1 MSFKRFDPEDLVVSA
16 ESITQAAWEGSTPTL
31 TSFFTSSTQVAANT
45 GNYYYNI
52 YAADPATNASASVQF
67 GIAYAD
73 LKGSGS
79 TNFNALI
86 DGVGA
91 SRVIYGQYRTLV
103 LGDENSQFVFG
114 DATGSYFHALSIERS
129 VYKEKIFT
137 GFNLV
142 LSSSAA
148 GISKIHLTDISK
160 DVSSITFNDAGRVYQ
175 VVSGSNGSSYSGNGY
190 TNASASYG
198 LFLPDI
204 GTILLNTEA
213 LSGSAAQGGINLSSS
228 RVSNADGKNN
238 QYLYNHISGSGGS
251 FTLRSE
257 ETLTSDFV
265 FVRARNSEF
274 NYTENPSYI
283 SGSTG
288 ELIYPI
294 LVDSPQTYISSVGLY
309 NDNNEC
315 VAVAKLSKP
324 LQKDFTKELL
334 LRVKLDF

>member
-16 ESITQAAWEGSTPTL
+16 ESITQAAWEGNSPTL
-31 TSFFTSSTQVAANT
+31 TTFFTQSTQVAANT

-52 YAADPATNASASVQF
+52 YKDNPASSTSASVQF
-67 GIAYAD
+67 AIAYGD
-73 LKGSGS
+73 IDGSGS
-79 TNFNALI
+79 ANFNPLV

-103 LGDENSQFVFG
+103 LGDENSQFIFG
-114 DATGSYFHALSIERS
+114 DYTGSNFHAISVERS
-129 VYKEKIFT
+129 VYREKLFT

-142 LSSSAA
+142 LSGSSTMEAL
-148 GISKIHLTDISK
+148 HLTDNSN

-175 VVSGSNGSSYSGNGY
+175 VVSGSNGSAYSGNGY
-190 TNASASYG
+190 TANSASYG

-204 GTILLNTEA
+204 GTILLNTTAISE
-213 LSGSAAQGGINLSSS
+213 SIDMTVSQSSNS
-228 RVSNADGKNN
+228 QGKNP
-238 QYLYNHISGSGGS
+238 QYLYNAFKGTGGS

-265 FVRARNSEF
+265 FVRARNAEF

-309 NDNNEC
+309 NDANEC

>member
-16 ESITQAAWEGSTPTL
+16 ESITQAAWEGSAPTL
-31 TSFFTSSTQVAANT
+31 TTFFTSSTQVDANT

-52 YAADPATNASASVQF
+52 YAANPATNASASVQM
-67 GIAYAD
+67 GIAYAN
-73 LKGSGS
+73 LEGSGS
-79 TNFNALI
+79 TNFNPLV

-114 DATGSYFHALSIERS
+114 DVTGSYFHALSIERS
-129 VYKEKIFT
+129 VYKEKLFT

-142 LSSSAA
+142 LNNGSDTV
-148 GISKIHLTDISK
+148 HLTDNSG

-175 VVSGSNGSSYSGNGY
+175 VVSGSGGSAFSGNGY
-190 TNASASYG
+190 TAASASYG

-204 GTILLNTEA
+204 GTILLNTAA
-213 LSGSAAQGGINLSSS
+213 LTASSAAGGIGMTVSQSSNS
-228 RVSNADGKNN
+228 KGLNP
-238 QYLYNHISGSGGS
+238 QYLYDSLSS

-288 ELIYPI
+288 EIIYPV
-294 LVDSPQTYISSVGLY
+294 LVDSPQTFISSVGLY

>member
-16 ESITQAAWEGSTPTL
+16 ESITQAAWEGNTPTL
-31 TSFFTSSTQVAANT
+31 TTFFTSSTQVDANT
-45 GNYYYNI
+45 GNYYYNV
-52 YAADPATNASASVQF
+52 YGANPATNTSASVQF

-73 LKGSGS
+73 LVGSGS
-79 TNFNALI
+79 NDFNPLVS
-86 DGVGA
+86 GVGA

-103 LGDENSQFVFG
+103 LGDENSQFIFG
-114 DATGSYFHALSIERS
+114 DYTGSYFHAISVERS

-137 GFNLV
+137 GFNLT
-142 LSSSAA
+142 LSGSA
-148 GISKIHLTDISK
+148 GKVHLTDNSS
-160 DVSSITFNDAGRVYQ
+160 DVSSVTFNDAGRVYQ
-175 VVSGSNGSSYSGNGY
+175 VVSGSNGSAYSGTGY
-190 TNASASYG
+190 TTNSGSYG

-213 LSGSAAQGGINLSSS
+213 LSGSAVGAINMTVSQSSNS
-228 RVSNADGKNN
+228 KGLNP
-238 QYLYNHISGSGGS
+238 QYLYDAMNLGGD
-251 FTLRSE
+251 FTMRSE

-288 ELIYPI
+288 EIIYPV
-294 LVDSPQTYISSVGLY
+294 LVDSPQTFISSVGLY
-309 NDNNEC
+309 NDANEC

>member
-1 MSFKRFDPEDLVVSA
+1 MSFKRFDPQDLVVSA
-16 ESITQAAWEGSTPTL
+16 ESITQAAWENSAPTI
-31 TSFFTSSTQVAANT
+31 TTFYTQSTQVASNT
-45 GNYYYNI
+45 GNYYYNV
-52 YAADPATNASASVQF
+52 YAADPVSPSASVQF
-67 GIAYAD
+67 GIAYGD
-73 LKGSGS
+73 KVGSGS
-79 TNFNALI
+79 ADFNSLVP
-86 DGVGA
+86 GVGA

-103 LGDENSQFVFG
+103 LGDENAQFVFG
-114 DATGSYFHALSIERS
+114 DATGSYFHAISVERS
-129 VYKEKIFT
+129 AYREKMFT

-142 LSSSAA
+142 LSGSSTLPLL
-148 GISKIHLTDISK
+148 HLTDNSN

-175 VVSGSNGSSYSGNGY
+175 VVSGSNGSAYSGNGY
-190 TNASASYG
+190 TAASASYG

-213 LSGSAAQGGINLSSS
+213 LSGSSNIDMSSS
-228 RVSNADGKNN
+228 RVSNADGNN
-238 QYLYNHISGSGGS
+238 PQYLYDAMNGGTG

-265 FVRARNSEF
+265 FVRARNAEF

>member
-1 MSFKRFDPEDLVVSA
+1 MSFKRFDPQDLVVSA
-16 ESITQAAWEGSTPTL
+16 ESITQAAWEGSTPTI
-31 TSFFTSSTQVAANT
+31 TSFHTSSTQVAANT

-52 YAADPATNASASVQF
+52 YAANPATNASASVQF

-79 TNFNALI
+79 TDFNVLVP
-86 DGVGA
+86 GVGA

-103 LGDENSQFVFG
+103 LGDENSPFIFG
-114 DATGSYFHALSIERS
+114 NHTGSYFHAISVERS
-129 VYKEKIFT
+129 VYREKLFT
-137 GFNLV
+137 GFNLTLTSGSNTV
-142 LSSSAA
+142 
-148 GISKIHLTDISK
+148 HLTDNSG

-175 VVSGSNGSSYSGNGY
+175 VVSGSNGSAYSGTGY
-190 TNASASYG
+190 TTNSGSYG

-213 LSGSAAQGGINLSSS
+213 LSGSSAGAINLPVIRTSNS
-228 RVSNADGKNN
+228 RGYNPKH
-238 QYLYNHISGSGGS
+238 LYDAINEGGG
-251 FTLRSE
+251 FTMRSE

-265 FVRARNSEF
+265 FVRARNAEF

-309 NDNNEC
+309 NDANEC

>member
-16 ESITQAAWEGSTPTL
+16 ESITQAAWEGSAPTL
-31 TSFFTSSTQVAANT
+31 TTFFTSSTQVAANT

-52 YAADPATNASASVQF
+52 YAANPATNASASVQM
-67 GIAYAD
+67 GIAYAN
-73 LKGSGS
+73 LAGSGS
-79 TNFNALI
+79 TNFNPLVP
-86 DGVGA
+86 GVGA

-129 VYKEKIFT
+129 VYREKLFT
-137 GFNLV
+137 GFNLKLTNGSNTV
-142 LSSSAA
+142 F
-148 GISKIHLTDISK
+148 LTDNSN

-175 VVSGSNGSSYSGNGY
+175 VVSGSNGSAYSGNGFN
-190 TNASASYG
+190 NASASYG

-204 GTILLNTEA
+204 GTILLNTSA
-213 LSGSAAQGGINLSSS
+213 LTASSADGGIGMTVSQSSDS
-228 RVSNADGKNN
+228 KGLNP
-238 QYLYNHISGSGGS
+238 QYLYDSLSS

>member
-16 ESITQAAWEGSTPTL
+16 ESITQAAWEGSAPTL
-31 TSFFTSSTQVAANT
+31 TTFFTKSAQVDANT

-52 YAADPATNASASVQF
+52 YAANPASNASASVQF

-79 TNFNALI
+79 TDFYALVP
-86 DGVGA
+86 GVGA

-114 DATGSYFHALSIERS
+114 DVTGSYFHALSIERS
-129 VYKEKIFT
+129 VYREKLFT

-142 LSSSAA
+142 LNNGSDTV
-148 GISKIHLTDISK
+148 HLTDNSG

-175 VVSGSNGSSYSGNGY
+175 VVSGSGGSAFSGNGY
-190 TNASASYG
+190 TAASASYG

-204 GTILLNTEA
+204 GTILLNTAA
-213 LSGSAAQGGINLSSS
+213 LTASSAAGGIGMTVSQSSNS
-228 RVSNADGKNN
+228 KGLNP
-238 QYLYNHISGSGGS
+238 QYLYDSLSS

-288 ELIYPI
+288 EIIYPV
-294 LVDSPQTYISSVGLY
+294 LVDSPQTFISSVGLY
-309 NDNNEC
+309 NDANEC

>member
-1 MSFKRFDPEDLVVSA
+1 MSFKKFDPEDLVLSA
-16 ESITQAAWEGSTPTL
+16 ESITQAAWEGSTPSL
-31 TSFFTSSTQVAANT
+31 TSFHTSSTQVAANT

-52 YAADPATNASASVQF
+52 YGSNPATDASASVQF
-67 GIAYAD
+67 AIAYAD
-73 LKGSGS
+73 KIGSGS
-79 TNFNALI
+79 TDFNALVP
-86 DGVGA
+86 GVGA

-103 LGDENSQFVFG
+103 LGDENAQFVFG
-114 DATGSYFHALSIERS
+114 DATGSYFHAISVERS
-129 VYKEKIFT
+129 VYREKLFT
-137 GFNLV
+137 GFNLT
-142 LSSSAA
+142 LTSGSAA
-148 GISKIHLTDISK
+148 NTVRLTDNSN
-160 DVSSITFNDAGRVYQ
+160 DVGSITFNDAGRVYQ
-175 VVSGSNGSSYSGNGY
+175 IVSGSNGSAYSGNGY

-204 GTILLNTEA
+204 GTLLLNSNA
-213 LSGSAAQGGINLSSS
+213 LSGSGAGAINMIISQSSNGQGLNP
-228 RVSNADGKNN
+228 K
-238 QYLYNHISGSGGS
+238 YLFNVMNEGGN
-251 FTLRSE
+251 FTMRSE

-265 FVRARNSEF
+265 FVRARNAEF

-309 NDNNEC
+309 NDANEC

>member
-16 ESITQAAWEGSTPTL
+16 ESITQAAWEGSAPTL
-31 TSFFTSSTQVAANT
+31 TTVFTSSTQVAADT

-52 YAADPATNASASVQF
+52 YSANPATNTSASVQF

-73 LKGSGS
+73 KAGSGS
-79 TNFNALI
+79 VLFNPLVN
-86 DGVGA
+86 GVGA

-103 LGDENSQFVFG
+103 LGDENAQFIFG
-114 DATGSYFHALSIERS
+114 NATGSNFHAISVERS
-129 VYKEKIFT
+129 VYREKLFT
-137 GFNLV
+137 GFNLKLTSGSNSV
-142 LSSSAA
+142 
-148 GISKIHLTDISK
+148 HLTDNSNDI
-160 DVSSITFNDAGRVYQ
+160 SSITFNDAGRVYQ
-175 VVSGSNGSSYSGNGY
+175 VISGSNGSAYSGNGY
-190 TNASASYG
+190 APNSGSYG

-204 GTILLNTEA
+204 GTILLNTTA
-213 LSGSAAQGGINLSSS
+213 LSTGSNDGGIDLFVSSS
-228 RVSNADGKNN
+228 SNSKGKNP
-238 QYLYNHISGSGGS
+238 QYLYNAIKAGEN

-274 NYTENPSYI
+274 NYTENPSFI

-294 LVDSPQTYISSVGLY
+294 LVDSPQTFISSVGLY

>member
-16 ESITQAAWEGSTPTL
+16 ESITQAAWEGSAPTL
-31 TSFFTSSTQVAANT
+31 TTFFTSSTQVAANT

-52 YAADPATNASASVQF
+52 YAANPATNASASVQF

-79 TNFNALI
+79 TNFNALV

-129 VYKEKIFT
+129 VYREKLFT

-142 LSSSAA
+142 LSGSAT
-148 GISKIHLTDISK
+148 IPKLHLTDNSN

-175 VVSGSNGSSYSGNGY
+175 VVSGSNGSAYSGNGY
-190 TNASASYG
+190 TAASASYG

-228 RVSNADGKNN
+228 RVSNADGKNP
-238 QYLYNHISGSGGS
+238 QYLYDHLKGTGGS

-274 NYTENPSYI
+274 NYTENPSFI
-283 SGSTG
+283 SGSSG

-294 LVDSPQTYISSVGLY
+294 LVDSPQTFISSVGLY

>member
-31 TSFFTSSTQVAANT
+31 TSFHTSSTQVAANT

-52 YAADPATNASASVQF
+52 YAANPTTNASASVQF
-67 GIAYAD
+67 GIAYANLD
-73 LKGSGS
+73 GSGS
-79 TNFNALI
+79 ADFNTLVP
-86 DGVGA
+86 GVGA

-114 DATGSYFHALSIERS
+114 DVTGSYFHALSIERS
-129 VYKEKIFT
+129 VYREKLFT
-137 GFNLV
+137 GFNLTLV
-142 LSSSAA
+142 SGSDTV
-148 GISKIHLTDISK
+148 HLTDNSGDI
-160 DVSSITFNDAGRVYQ
+160 SSITFNDAGRVYQ
-175 VVSGSNGSSYSGNGY
+175 VVSGSNGSAYTGNGY
-190 TNASASYG
+190 TPSSASYG

-204 GTILLNTEA
+204 GTILLNT
-213 LSGSAAQGGINLSSS
+213 SAITASSAEGGIGMV
-228 RVSNADGKNN
+228 VS
-238 QYLYNHISGSGGS
+238 QS
-251 FTLRSE
+251 
-257 ETLTSDFV
+257 LTSDFV

-288 ELIYPI
+288 EIIYPV
-294 LVDSPQTYISSVGLY
+294 LVDSPQTFISSVGLY
-309 NDNNEC
+309 NDANEC

>member
-1 MSFKRFDPEDLVVSA
+1 MSFKRLDPEDLVVSA
-16 ESITQAAWEGSTPTL
+16 ESITQAAWEGGTPTL
-31 TSFFTSSTQVAANT
+31 TSVYTSSTQVDANT
-45 GNYYYNI
+45 GNYYYNL
-52 YAADPATNASASVQF
+52 YKDDPTSNASASVQF
-67 GIAYAD
+67 AIAYAD
-73 LKGSGS
+73 INGSGS
-79 TNFNALI
+79 NDFNKLVP
-86 DGVGA
+86 GVGA

-114 DATGSYFHALSIERS
+114 DFTGSYFHAISVERS
-129 VYKEKIFT
+129 VYKEKLFT

-142 LSSSAA
+142 LSGSS
-148 GISKIHLTDISK
+148 GMNFLHLTDNSS
-160 DVSSITFNDAGRVYQ
+160 DTNVVSFNDAGRVYQ
-175 VVSGSNGSSYSGNGY
+175 VVSGSNGAAYTGNGY
-190 TNASASYG
+190 TTTSGSYG

-204 GTILLNTEA
+204 GTILLNSEA
-213 LSGSAAQGGINLSSS
+213 LSGSAAGAIDMQVSRSSDS
-228 RVSNADGKNN
+228 RGYNPK
-238 QYLYNHISGSGGS
+238 YLYNTIKDGGS

-274 NYTENPSYI
+274 NYTENPSFI

-288 ELIYPI
+288 EILYPV

-309 NDNNEC
+309 NDNNEL

>member
-16 ESITQAAWEGSTPTL
+16 ESITQAAWAGSTPTL
-31 TSFFTSSTQVAANT
+31 ATAFTESSQVSANT

-52 YAADPATNASASVQF
+52 YKDDPSTSASASVQF
-67 GIAYAD
+67 AVAYAD
-73 LKGSGS
+73 IKGSGS
-79 TNFNALI
+79 TDFNVLVP
-86 DGVGA
+86 GVGA

-103 LGDENSQFVFG
+103 LGDENSSFIFG

-129 VYKEKIFT
+129 VYREKLFT
-137 GFNLV
+137 GFNLK
-142 LSSSAA
+142 LTNGTDS
-148 GISKIHLTDISK
+148 IHLTDNSG

-175 VVSGSNGSSYSGNGY
+175 VVSGSNGSAYSGNGY

-213 LSGSAAQGGINLSSS
+213 LSGSAAQGGISMIVS
-228 RVSNADGKNN
+228 RSLASNKNGTN
-238 QYLYNHISGSGGS
+238 PKFLYNAIKSGAS

-265 FVRARNSEF
+265 FVRARNAEF
-274 NYTENPSYI
+274 NYTENPSFI

>member
-1 MSFKRFDPEDLVVSA
+1 MSFKRFDPQDLVVSA

-31 TSFFTSSTQVAANT
+31 TTFFTQSAQVNGNT

-52 YAADPATNASASVQF
+52 YKDNPASSASASVQF
-67 GIAYAD
+67 GIAYANLD
-73 LKGSGS
+73 GSGS
-79 TNFNALI
+79 TDFNSLVP
-86 DGVGA
+86 GVGA

-114 DATGSYFHALSIERS
+114 DVTSSFFHAISVERS

-137 GFNLV
+137 GFNLNLSGSSTMNV
-142 LSSSAA
+142 L
-148 GISKIHLTDISK
+148 HLTDNSN

-175 VVSGSNGSSYSGNGY
+175 VVSGSNGSAYSGNGY
-190 TNASASYG
+190 TANSASYG

-204 GTILLNTEA
+204 GTILLNTTAISE
-213 LSGSAAQGGINLSSS
+213 SIDMTVSQSSNS
-228 RVSNADGKNN
+228 QGKNP
-238 QYLYNHISGSGGS
+238 QYLYNAFNGTGGS

-274 NYTENPSYI
+274 NYTENPSFI

>member
-16 ESITQAAWEGSTPTL
+16 ESITQAAWEGSAPTL
-31 TSFFTSSTQVAANT
+31 TTFFTSSAQVDANT

-52 YAADPATNASASVQF
+52 YAANPATNASASVQM
-67 GIAYAD
+67 GIAYAN
-73 LKGSGS
+73 LEGSGS
-79 TNFNALI
+79 TNFNPLV

-114 DATGSYFHALSIERS
+114 DVTGSYFHALSIERS
-129 VYKEKIFT
+129 VYKEKLFT

-142 LSSSAA
+142 LNNGSDTV
-148 GISKIHLTDISK
+148 HLTDNSG

-175 VVSGSNGSSYSGNGY
+175 VVSGSGGSAFSGNGY
-190 TNASASYG
+190 TAASASYG

-204 GTILLNTEA
+204 GTILLNTAA
-213 LSGSAAQGGINLSSS
+213 LTASSAAGGIGMTVSQSSNS
-228 RVSNADGKNN
+228 KGLNP
-238 QYLYNHISGSGGS
+238 QYLYDSLSS

-274 NYTENPSYI
+274 NYTENPSFI

-288 ELIYPI
+288 ELVYPI

>member
-16 ESITQAAWEGSTPTL
+16 ESITQAAWEGSAPTL
-31 TSFFTSSTQVAANT
+31 TTFFTSSAQVDANT

-52 YAADPATNASASVQF
+52 YAANPATNASASVQM
-67 GIAYAD
+67 GIAYAN
-73 LKGSGS
+73 LEGSGS
-79 TNFNALI
+79 TNFNPLV

-114 DATGSYFHALSIERS
+114 DVTGSYFHALSIERS
-129 VYKEKIFT
+129 VYKEKLFT

-142 LSSSAA
+142 LNNGSDTV
-148 GISKIHLTDISK
+148 HLTDNSG

-175 VVSGSNGSSYSGNGY
+175 VVSGSGGSAFSGNGY
-190 TNASASYG
+190 TAASASYG

-204 GTILLNTEA
+204 GTILLNTAA
-213 LSGSAAQGGINLSSS
+213 LTASSAAGGIGMTVSQSSNS
-228 RVSNADGKNN
+228 KGLNP
-238 QYLYNHISGSGGS
+238 QYLYDSLSS

-283 SGSTG
+283 SGSSG

-294 LVDSPQTYISSVGLY
+294 LVDSPQTFISSVGLY

>member
-16 ESITQAAWEGSTPTL
+16 ESITQAAWEGSAPTL
-31 TSFFTSSTQVAANT
+31 TTFFTSSTQVAANT

-52 YAADPATNASASVQF
+52 YKNNPATNASASVQM
-67 GIAYAD
+67 GIAYAN
-73 LKGSGS
+73 LAGSGS
-79 TNFNALI
+79 TNFNPLV

-129 VYKEKIFT
+129 VYREKLFT
-137 GFNLV
+137 GFNLKLTNGSDTV
-142 LSSSAA
+142 F
-148 GISKIHLTDISK
+148 LTDNSG
-160 DVSSITFNDAGRVYQ
+160 DVSSITFNDAGRVFQ
-175 VVSGSNGSSYSGNGY
+175 VVSGSGGSAYSGNGY
-190 TNASASYG
+190 NAASASYG

-204 GTILLNTEA
+204 GTILLNTAA
-213 LSGSAAQGGINLSSS
+213 LTASSAAGGIGMTVSQSSNS
-228 RVSNADGKNN
+228 KGLNP
-238 QYLYNHISGSGGS
+238 QYLYDSLSS